1 MPVVKYLPEWFPGA
15 DFKKRAREGFVIA
28 REVLNKPYSE
38 AKMRYV
44 RDRKFLFHQ
53 KSHNTFLVALHQ
65 FDGTCKPCAT
75 SQLIEENIDVDGNI
89 KDEDVIAATVGM
101 LYIGKT
107 FSIFYLNCFD

>member
-1 MPVVKYLPEWFPGA
+1 MKYLPEWFPGA

-38 AKMRYV
+38 AKIRYV
-44 RDRKFLFHQ
+44 RNRKFLFQ
-53 KSHNTFLVALHQ
+53 LKSHITFIVVFHQ

-75 SQLIEENIDVDGNI
+75 SQLIEENIDADGNI

-107 FSIFYLNCFD
+107 LSILFLDRFD